1 LFSGSPNLESVLAFT
16 QNAHAARNL
25 PVGVSHTIN
34 FVSLGGRTL
43 TGAPANTLSLAQVVI
58 EVNYVGDRKPAGN
71 VLNLVQTVTTLSDI
85 SVTHDLGLTDVAV
98 GQGPIKPDLTSF
110 LGLSQ
115 HVSTPYHMWV
125 SHDLGIADFL
135 NTPLPLQ
142 VVTHT
147 LNFVSESPIG
157 GITSTLNLSDSAT
170 YAFSLTAAN
179 LMTLVD
185 VMSVEGI
192 WIRNVSQVLGIGH
205 SLTWYEDT
213 PCGRKQYT
221 PFQGE
226 TTVPDAPAQPAN
238 VLQDPQGSISDR
250 FALYQPALGSRTS
263 EVILRA
269 PEMDNRDRN
278 AYNRVNRETRGG
290 KLVVFADPIWPKVR
304 TLAVTMVGL
313 TETQIDELQTFLQA
327 TVGQEIGITDWEG
340 RLWSGV
346 IVDPDEVATQDSKG
360 ERGWTVSFQ
369 FEGEMLTTEQPGNDD
384 GDGMSMNLTHSAT
397 AVIV

>member
-1 LFSGSPNLESVLAFT
+1 MALQSQLGTANSALASTMSLGVVLGGGPPILNKSASSTLTLTDIGHAIISEQTASSTISFTSNVVHALFSGSPNLESVLAFT

-221 PFQGE
+221 PFQGDF
-226 TTVPDAPAQPAN
+226 TSPPSGHAPA
-238 VLQDPQGSISDR
+238 
-250 FALYQPALGSRTS
+250 
-263 EVILRA
+263 
-269 PEMDNRDRN
+269 
-278 AYNRVNRETRGG
+278 
-290 KLVVFADPIWPKVR
+290 KLSCEPRRW
-304 TLAVTMVGL
+304 T
-313 TETQIDELQTFLQA
+313 TETA
-327 TVGQEIGITDWEG
+327 TPTTASTERLAEVSWLCSPILSG
-340 RLWSGV
+340 R
-346 IVDPDEVATQDSKG
+346 
-360 ERGWTVSFQ
+360 R
-369 FEGEMLTTEQPGNDD
+369 
-384 GDGMSMNLTHSAT
+384 SAPWQ
-397 AVIV
+397 